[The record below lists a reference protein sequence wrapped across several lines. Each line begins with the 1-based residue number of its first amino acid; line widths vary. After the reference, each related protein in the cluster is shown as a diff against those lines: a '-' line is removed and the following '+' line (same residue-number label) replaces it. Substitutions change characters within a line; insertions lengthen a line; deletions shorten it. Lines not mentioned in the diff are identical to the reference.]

1 MFCECRDTELVLKDL
16 DLSMSRDTYDCNIC
30 GRFFI
35 VDVETEEDNTNLK
48 VREVTIGDV
57 FDI

>member
-48 VREVTIGDV
+48 VREIVTGKH
-57 FDI
+57 